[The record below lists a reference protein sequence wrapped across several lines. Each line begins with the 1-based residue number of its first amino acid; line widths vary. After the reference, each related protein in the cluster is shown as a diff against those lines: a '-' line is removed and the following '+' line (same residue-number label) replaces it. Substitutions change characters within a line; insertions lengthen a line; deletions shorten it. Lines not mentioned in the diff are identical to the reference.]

1 MENWGQIMNRIQQ
14 YYGSYINNNNKNYL
28 IAMELEEFKKSI
40 KTDLNNIQNQS
51 PFAKKKTL
59 DRLNQALESCKD
71 NTTKLDSLNE
81 ILFSNENENGTTLY
95 DTLLNLLS
103 DNLEKSRTTSLNYL
117 LEIKITENLIN
128 KLIYHLENLINNEQV
143 EELRYLICKLIL
155 KIIDI
160 GSVNSISMN
169 TDKIIKIIKVSL
181 SDNSPDQ
188 KEICSKL
195 IQKLSDKVPNRIIY
209 FSSELISQLI
219 SNLSNRQ
226 QRVRMESLQALSSLA
241 LSGSIKIINTL
252 EPLVITLATDN
263 SPQIRIRLLQS
274 IEQWCTK
281 IPTTQQYFEFL
292 LPIVIE
298 LSISD
303 IKPIRSQ
310 AIITL
315 NSISLHYYQ
324 ERENELIND
333 DNNETLKNFNISQSL
348 LINQQIEKKLNY
360 FYLIDQDIQQLDN
373 NNNNNDN
380 DNNNNIISI
389 KSRQLILQYSQ
400 QIMKRFYRCFHE
412 QELEQN
418 IRDFKQTFLLAFIG
432 YLGSLPSVRFIDAI
446 IEIITVRKV
455 DHYDQI
461 EKKNNEIIYILGLL
475 IDQSVFLPRIA
486 EKIKEQLSDS
496 SSSSIDFQLLQI
508 QISILKQYFIGLLN
522 NSDKQISVDSINLI
536 IQQFKSILFKENSSF
551 TPIIIDFL
559 FSISKV
565 ILAKTNPI
573 INDQDNNNSNTIK
586 EFSKL
591 LILLDISNGSTTT
604 TTDNQSF
611 NQISNSFTG
620 LDYQSLLEKT
630 GDSLI
635 DEIAN
640 KDKNQLIKQKSHL
653 LILNYLCSKL
663 TNTKKDTIQIINDKI
678 KN

>member
-1 MENWGQIMNRIQQ
+1 ME
-14 YYGSYINNNNKNYL
+14 YE
-28 IAMELEEFKKSI
+28 ELKKSI
-40 KTDLNNIQNQS
+40 KTDLNNIQSQS

-59 DRLNQALESCKD
+59 DRLNQTLESCKD
-71 NTTKLDSLNE
+71 NQTKLDSLSE
-81 ILFSNENENGTTLY
+81 ILLSNDNESGTLY
-95 DTLLNLLS
+95 DILLNLLS

-117 LEIKITENLIN
+117 LEIKLTENLIN
-128 KLIYHLENLINNEQV
+128 KLIYQLEISVNNEQV

-169 TDKIIKIIKVSL
+169 TDKIVKIIKVSL

-195 IQKLSDKVPNRIIY
+195 IQRLSDKVPNRVIY
-209 FSSELISQLI
+209 YSSELISQLI
-219 SNLSNRQ
+219 NNLGNRQ

-252 EPLVITLATDN
+252 EPLVMILATDN

-303 IKPIRSQ
+303 IKPIRTQ
-310 AIITL
+310 AITSL
-315 NSISLHYYQ
+315 NSISSHYYK
-324 ERENELIND
+324 ERENELIITNTTD
-333 DNNETLKNFNISQSL
+333 DNNNETLKNFITSQSL
-348 LINQQIEKKLNY
+348 LIKQQIEKKLNY
-360 FYLIDQDIQQLDN
+360 FRLIDDNDQDN
-373 NNNNNDN
+373 NNNNESKEKTEGKIVEEDSS
-380 DNNNNIISI
+380 NIISV
-389 KSRQLILQYSQ
+389 KSKQLILQYSQ

-432 YLGSLPSVRFIDAI
+432 YLGSLPSIRFIDAI
-446 IEIITVRKV
+446 IEIITVRKA

-461 EKKNNEIIYILGLL
+461 EKKTNEIIYILGLL
-475 IDQSVFLPRIA
+475 IDQSVFIPRIVD
-486 EKIKEQLSDS
+486 KIKDQLSDS
-496 SSSSIDFQLLQI
+496 TSIDYPLIQI

-522 NSDKQISVDSINLI
+522 NPEKQISSDSITLI
-536 IQQFKSILFKENSSF
+536 VQQFKSILFKDSPLS
-551 TPIIIDFL
+551 PIIIDFL
-559 FSISKV
+559 FIISKTITKPV
-565 ILAKTNPI
+565 INSD
-573 INDQDNNNSNTIK
+573 IN

-591 LILLDISNGSTTT
+591 LILLDINNVM
-604 TTDNQSF
+604 DNQTI
-611 NQISNSFTG
+611 NQISSSFTN
-620 LDYQSLLEKT
+620 LNYQSLLEKT
-630 GDSLI
+630 ADSLV

-640 KDKNQLIKQKSHL
+640 KDKNQLTKQKSHL
-653 LILNYLCSKL
+653 LILNYLSSKL
-663 TNTKKDTIQIINDKI
+663 PNIKKDQILLINEKTKI
-678 KN
+678 

>member
-1 MENWGQIMNRIQQ
+1 
-14 YYGSYINNNNKNYL
+14 
-28 IAMELEEFKKSI
+28 MELKEFKKSI
-40 KTDLNNIQNQS
+40 KSDLCNIQNQS

-71 NTTKLDSLNE
+71 NSTKLDSLNE

-95 DTLLNLLS
+95 DSVLLNLLS
-103 DNLEKSRTTSLNYL
+103 DSLERARTTSLTYL
-117 LEIKITENLIN
+117 LEIKLTENLIN
-128 KLIYHLENLINNEQV
+128 KLIYQLEVLINNEQV

-155 KIIDI
+155 KIIEI

-169 TDKIIKIIKVSL
+169 TEKIIKIIKVSL

-195 IQKLSDKVPNRIIY
+195 IQRLSDKVPNRIIY
-209 FSSELISQLI
+209 FSSELIHQLI
-219 SNLSNRQ
+219 GNLGNRQ

-252 EPLVITLATDN
+252 EPMVMVLATDN

-292 LPIVIE
+292 LPVIIE

-303 IKPIRSQ
+303 IKPIRNQ

-315 NSISLHYYQ
+315 NSISSNYYK
-324 ERENELIND
+324 ERENELINNNNNNNNND
-333 DNNETLKNFNISQSL
+333 GDNETLKNFNISQSI
-348 LINQQIEKKLNY
+348 LIKKQFENKLNY
-360 FYLIDQDIQQLDN
+360 FRLIDQDEVSEKKEGESI
-373 NNNNNDN
+373 ND
-380 DNNNNIISI
+380 DDNNIISL

-432 YLGSLPSVRFIDAI
+432 YLGSLPSIRFIDAI
-446 IEIITVRKV
+446 IEIITIRKV
-455 DHYDQI
+455 DHFDQI

-475 IDQSVFLPRIA
+475 IDQSVFVPRII
-486 EKIKEQLSDS
+486 EKFKEQLSDS
-496 SSSSIDFQLLQI
+496 SSSSIIDIPLLQI
-508 QISILKQYFIGLLN
+508 QFSILKQYFIGLLN
-522 NSDKQISVDSINLI
+522 NPDKQINSDSITLI
-536 IQQFKSILFKENSSF
+536 IQQFKLILFKENSF

-559 FSISKV
+559 LTISKL
-565 ILAKTNPI
+565 ILKKTNPI
-573 INDQDNNNSNTIK
+573 INQDNNNNNNNNNNTIN

-591 LILLDISNGSTTT
+591 LILLDINNGLT

-611 NQISNSFTG
+611 NQISNSFTS
-620 LDYQSLLEKT
+620 LDYQLLLEKT

-635 DEIAN
+635 DEIVN

-653 LILNYLCSKL
+653 LISNYLCSKL
-663 TNTKKDTIQIINDKI
+663 SNIKKDKIQIINEKI
-678 KN
+678 KNE

>member
-1 MENWGQIMNRIQQ
+1 
-14 YYGSYINNNNKNYL
+14 
-28 IAMELEEFKKSI
+28 MELKEFKKSI
-40 KTDLNNIQNQS
+40 KSDLCNIQNQS

-71 NTTKLDSLNE
+71 NSTKLDSLNE

-95 DTLLNLLS
+95 DSVLLNLLS
-103 DNLEKSRTTSLNYL
+103 DSLERSRTTSLTYL
-117 LEIKITENLIN
+117 LEIKLTENLIN
-128 KLIYHLENLINNEQV
+128 KLIYQLEVLINNEQV

-155 KIIDI
+155 KIIEI

-169 TDKIIKIIKVSL
+169 TEKIIKIIKVSL

-195 IQKLSDKVPNRIIY
+195 IQRLSDKVPNRIIY
-209 FSSELISQLI
+209 FSSELIHQLI
-219 SNLSNRQ
+219 GNLGNRQ

-252 EPLVITLATDN
+252 EPMVMVLATDN

-292 LPIVIE
+292 LPVIIE

-303 IKPIRSQ
+303 IKPIRNQ

-315 NSISLHYYQ
+315 NSISSNYYK
-324 ERENELIND
+324 ERENELINNNNNNNNND
-333 DNNETLKNFNISQSL
+333 GDNETLKNFNISQSI
-348 LINQQIEKKLNY
+348 LIKKQFENKLNY
-360 FYLIDQDIQQLDN
+360 FRLIDQDEVSEKKEGESI
-373 NNNNNDN
+373 ND
-380 DNNNNIISI
+380 DDNNIISL

-432 YLGSLPSVRFIDAI
+432 YLGSLPSIRFIDAI
-446 IEIITVRKV
+446 IEIITIRKV
-455 DHYDQI
+455 DHFDQI

-475 IDQSVFLPRIA
+475 IDQSVFVPRII
-486 EKIKEQLSDS
+486 EKFKEQLSDS
-496 SSSSIDFQLLQI
+496 SSSSIIDIPLLQI
-508 QISILKQYFIGLLN
+508 QFSILKQYFIGLLN
-522 NSDKQISVDSINLI
+522 NPDKQINSDSITLI
-536 IQQFKSILFKENSSF
+536 IQQFKLILFKENSF

-559 FSISKV
+559 LTISKL
-565 ILAKTNPI
+565 ILKKTNPI
-573 INDQDNNNSNTIK
+573 INQDNNNNNNNNNNTIN

-591 LILLDISNGSTTT
+591 LILLDINNGLT

-611 NQISNSFTG
+611 NQISNSFTS
-620 LDYQSLLEKT
+620 LDYQLLLEKT

-635 DEIAN
+635 DEIVN

-653 LILNYLCSKL
+653 LISNYLCSKL
-663 TNTKKDTIQIINDKI
+663 SNIKKDKIQIINEKI
-678 KN
+678 KNE

>member
-1 MENWGQIMNRIQQ
+1 
-14 YYGSYINNNNKNYL
+14 
-28 IAMELEEFKKSI
+28 MELEEFKKSI
-40 KTDLNNIQNQS
+40 KNDLCNIQNQS

-71 NTTKLDSLNE
+71 NSTKLDSLNE

-95 DTLLNLLS
+95 DSVLLNLLS
-103 DNLEKSRTTSLNYL
+103 DSLEKSRTTSLTYL
-117 LEIKITENLIN
+117 LEIKLTENLIN
-128 KLIYHLENLINNEQV
+128 KLIYQLEILINNEQV

-155 KIIDI
+155 KIIEI

-169 TDKIIKIIKVSL
+169 TEKIIKIIKVSL

-195 IQKLSDKVPNRIIY
+195 IQRLSDKVPNRIIY
-209 FSSELISQLI
+209 FSSELIAQLI
-219 SNLSNRQ
+219 GNLGNRQ
-226 QRVRMESLQALSSLA
+226 QRVRIESLQALSSLA

-252 EPLVITLATDN
+252 EPMVMILATDN

-292 LPIVIE
+292 LPIIIQ

-303 IKPIRSQ
+303 IKPIRNQ

-315 NSISLHYYQ
+315 NSISSNYYK
-324 ERENELIND
+324 ERENELIININNNNNNNND
-333 DNNETLKNFNISQSL
+333 SDNETLKNFNISQSI
-348 LINQQIEKKLNY
+348 LIKKQIENKLNY
-360 FYLIDQDIQQLDN
+360 FRLIDQDEVSEKKEGESI
-373 NNNNNDN
+373 NNND
-380 DNNNNIISI
+380 DDDNNNIISL
-389 KSRQLILQYSQ
+389 KSRQLILKYSQ

-432 YLGSLPSVRFIDAI
+432 YLGSLPSIRFIDAI

-455 DHYDQI
+455 DHFDQI

-475 IDQSVFLPRIA
+475 IDQSVFIPRII
-486 EKIKEQLSDS
+486 EKFKEQLSDS
-496 SSSSIDFQLLQI
+496 SSSSIIDIPLLQI
-508 QISILKQYFIGLLN
+508 QISILKQYLIGLLN
-522 NSDKQISVDSINLI
+522 NPDKQINCDSITLI
-536 IQQFKSILFKENSSF
+536 IQQFKLILFKENSF

-559 FSISKV
+559 LTISKL
-565 ILAKTNPI
+565 ILTKTNPI
-573 INDQDNNNSNTIK
+573 INQDNNNNNTIN

-591 LILLDISNGSTTT
+591 LILLDINNGL

-611 NQISNSFTG
+611 NQISNSFTS
-620 LDYQSLLEKT
+620 LDYQLLLEKT

-635 DEIAN
+635 DEIVN

-653 LILNYLCSKL
+653 LISNYLCSKL
-663 TNTKKDTIQIINDKI
+663 SNLKKDKIQIINEKI
-678 KN
+678 KNE

>member
-1 MENWGQIMNRIQQ
+1 
-14 YYGSYINNNNKNYL
+14 
-28 IAMELEEFKKSI
+28 MELEEFKKSI
-40 KTDLNNIQNQS
+40 KTDLCNIQNQS

-71 NTTKLDSLNE
+71 NSTKLDSLNE

-95 DTLLNLLS
+95 DSVLLNLLS
-103 DNLEKSRTTSLNYL
+103 DSLEKSRTTSLTYL
-117 LEIKITENLIN
+117 LEIKLTENLIN
-128 KLIYHLENLINNEQV
+128 KLIYQLEILINNEQV

-155 KIIDI
+155 KIIEI

-169 TDKIIKIIKVSL
+169 TEKIIKIIKVSL

-195 IQKLSDKVPNRIIY
+195 IQRLSDKVPNRIIY
-209 FSSELISQLI
+209 FSSELIAQLVG
-219 SNLSNRQ
+219 NLGNRQ

-252 EPLVITLATDN
+252 EPMVMILATDN

-292 LPIVIE
+292 LPIIIE

-315 NSISLHYYQ
+315 NSISSNYYK
-324 ERENELIND
+324 ERENELINSNNND
-333 DNNETLKNFNISQSL
+333 DNETLKNFNISQSL
-348 LINQQIEKKLNY
+348 LIKKQFENKLNY
-360 FYLIDQDIQQLDN
+360 FHLIDQDEVSEKKEGESI
-373 NNNNNDN
+373 NNNNND
-380 DNNNNIISI
+380 DNNNIISI
-389 KSRQLILQYSQ
+389 KSRQLILKYSQ

-432 YLGSLPSVRFIDAI
+432 HLGSLPSIRFIDAI

-455 DHYDQI
+455 DHFDQI

-475 IDQSVFLPRIA
+475 IDQSVFIPRII

-496 SSSSIDFQLLQI
+496 SIDIPLLQI

-522 NSDKQISVDSINLI
+522 NPDKQINSDSIALI
-536 IQQFKSILFKENSSF
+536 IQQFKLILFKENSF

-559 FSISKV
+559 LTISKL
-565 ILAKTNPI
+565 ILIKTNPI
-573 INDQDNNNSNTIK
+573 INQDNNNNNNNDNTLN

-591 LILLDISNGSTTT
+591 LILLDINNGL

-611 NQISNSFTG
+611 NQISNSFTS
-620 LDYQSLLEKT
+620 LDYQLLLEKT

-635 DEIAN
+635 DEIVN

-653 LILNYLCSKL
+653 LISNYLNSKL
-663 TNTKKDTIQIINDKI
+663 SNIKKDKIQIINEKI
-678 KN
+678 KNE

>member
-1 MENWGQIMNRIQQ
+1 M
-14 YYGSYINNNNKNYL
+14 S
-28 IAMELEEFKKSI
+28 MELEEFKKSI
-40 KTDLNNIQNQS
+40 KTDISNILNQS
-51 PFAKKKTL
+51 PFTKKKTL
-59 DRLNQALESCKD
+59 DRLNQSLESCKD
-71 NTTKLDSLNE
+71 NQTKLDSLNE
-81 ILFSNENENGTTLY
+81 VLFSNENQNGTTLY
-95 DTLLNLLS
+95 DILLNLLS
-103 DNLEKSRTTSLNYL
+103 DGLEKSRTTSLNYL
-117 LEIKITENLIN
+117 LEIKLTENLIN
-128 KLIYHLENLINNEQV
+128 KLIYQLEILINGEQV

-160 GSVNSISMN
+160 GSVNTISMN

-195 IQKLSDKVPNRIIY
+195 IQRLSDKVPNRIIY

-219 SNLSNRQ
+219 SNLGNRQ

-252 EPLVITLATDN
+252 EPLVMILATDN

-292 LPIVIE
+292 LPIIIE

-303 IKPIRSQ
+303 IKPIRNQ
-310 AIITL
+310 AIQSL

-333 DNNETLKNFNISQSL
+333 DNDETLKNFNISESL
-348 LINQQIEKKLNY
+348 LIKQQIEKKLNY
-360 FYLIDQDIQQLDN
+360 FHLLDNDNIEQQFNGIGNSGN
-373 NNNNNDN
+373 NNNNNNERLEKKGEECGETQD
-380 DNNNNIISI
+380 IIST
-389 KSRQLILQYSQ
+389 KSRQLILKYSQ
-400 QIMKRFYRCFHE
+400 PIMKRFYRCFHE
-412 QELEQN
+412 QELEQT

-432 YLGSLPSVRFIDAI
+432 YLGSLPSIRFIDAI

-475 IDQSVFLPRIA
+475 IDQSVFLPRIID
-486 EKIKEQLSDS
+486 KIKEQLLDS
-496 SSSSIDFQLLQI
+496 SSSSSLDLPLLQI

-522 NSDKQISVDSINLI
+522 NPDKQISLDSITLI
-536 IQQFKSILFKENSSF
+536 IQQFKSILFKEISIS
-551 TPIIIDFL
+551 PIIIDFL
-559 FSISKV
+559 ITISTTTKT
-565 ILAKTNPI
+565 TNPI
-573 INDQDNNNSNTIK
+573 INQDNNTIN

-591 LILLDISNGSTTT
+591 LILLDIYNGKAN
-604 TTDNQSF
+604 NQSF
-611 NQISNSFTG
+611 NQISSSFTG
-620 LDYQSLLEKT
+620 LDYQLLLEKI

-635 DEIAN
+635 NEIAN
-640 KDKNQLIKQKSHL
+640 KDKNQLTKQKSHL
-653 LILNYLCSKL
+653 LISNYLGSKL
-663 TNTKKDTIQIINDKI
+663 PNIQDKVNTINEKV
-678 KN
+678 